1 MKPNEARELSVDE
14 LHERVA
20 KHREDLLDLRVQST
34 VGQVPNTKIIRTKKR
49 DIARL
54 LTVANEKANEKS
66 RIA

>member
-1 MKPNEARELSVDE
+1 MKPNEVRELTLDE
-14 LHERVA
+14 IRDRVA

-54 LTVANEKANEKS
+54 LTVANEKANGNK
-66 RIA
+66 A

>member
-1 MKPNEARELSVDE
+1 MKPSEVRELTVDE
-14 LHERVA
+14 IHDRVA

-54 LTVANEKANEKS
+54 LTIANEKDKA
-66 RIA
+66 